1 MKKTMML
8 LAAAF
13 LILGTGCAKKNE
25 PATVPTTPTVQET
38 NANPEYRVM
47 TISPDLKGEAIL
59 EAIKANYKGKVA
71 LLDFW
76 ATWCPPCCAAMQT
89 VDEIKPALM
98 DKGAVF
104 VYITGETSPES
115 AWQKM
120 IPNIHGD
127 HYRLT
132 KEQWGELCGL
142 LGIPGIPAYM
152 LIGKDGKTAWDNLSE
167 GGYPGN
173 DIVGNQIEVALTK

>member
-8 LAAAF
+8 LAASF
-13 LILGTGCAKKNE
+13 LILGTSCAKKNE
-25 PATVPTTPTVQET
+25 PVSTPETPVVQDVNEEK
-38 NANPEYRVM
+38 PYRVM
-47 TISPDLKGEAIL
+47 TIAPDLKGQDIL

-76 ATWCPPCCAAMQT
+76 ATWCPPCRAAMKT
-89 VDEIKPALM
+89 VDEIKPGLM

-104 VYITGETSPES
+104 VYITGETSPKDT
-115 AWQKM
+115 WDKM

-132 KEQWGELCGL
+132 KEQWGELCTL

>member
-13 LILGTGCAKKNE
+13 LFLGTSCAKKSE
-25 PATVPTTPTVQET
+25 TSPAPTTSQAQEVSED
-38 NANPEYRVM
+38 APYRVM
-47 TISPDLKGEAIL
+47 TIAPDLKGEAIL

-76 ATWCPPCCAAMQT
+76 ATWCPPCRAAMKT

-98 DKGAVF
+98 EKGAVF
-104 VYITGETSPES
+104 VYITGETSPEET
-115 AWQKM
+115 WKKM

-132 KEQWGELCGL
+132 KTQWSDLCTQ

-152 LIGKDGKTAWDNLSE
+152 LVGKDGATAWDNLSE